1 MSTNKINVL
10 VVDDSA
16 FMRLL
21 ITDIISVDQRIEV
34 VGTAVDGKNA
44 VESVIKL
51 KPDVLLLDMNMGKY
65 DGLYAVKHVMNSH
78 PIPILILSSI
88 GNTDL
93 TSIFD
98 ALNLGAVDYINKPQ
112 KGNSKIRNIGDEL
125 IQKIIN
131 VSTAQPKK
139 LNTAKP
145 KLELK
150 SSSKSTVEI
159 IAIGA
164 STGGPSAIEEV
175 ISSLPSTLNVPVLV
189 CQHMPANFIEPFA
202 NRLNKLTD
210 LNVVIGKNTMTPM
223 PGMIIIAPGNTNMIL
238 KLNKN
243 TNQNQIAFSKDKFD
257 EYNNPSINAMM
268 LSIADLYKNKAI
280 GIILT
285 GMGRDGTK
293 GLLSIKNN
301 GGYTI
306 AQNKASSIIYGMPKF
321 AIQNDAVDKV
331 LDIKE
336 ISKHLV
342 SRL

>member
-1 MSTNKINVL
+1 
-10 VVDDSA
+10 
-16 FMRLL
+16 
-21 ITDIISVDQRIEV
+21 
-34 VGTAVDGKNA
+34 
-44 VESVIKL
+44 
-51 KPDVLLLDMNMGKY
+51 
-65 DGLYAVKHVMNSH
+65 
-78 PIPILILSSI
+78 LILSSV

-112 KGNSKIRNIGDEL
+112 KSNSKIRDIGDEL

-150 SSSKSTVEI
+150 RSSKSTVEI
-159 IAIGA
+159 VAIGA

-175 ISSLPSTLNVPVLV
+175 ISSLPSTLNVPILV
-189 CQHMPANFIEPFA
+189 CQHMPTNFIKPFA

-210 LNVVIGKNTMTPM
+210 LNVVVGKNTMTPM

-238 KLNKN
+238 KLNQN
-243 TNQNQIAFSKDKFD
+243 TNQNQIAFSNDKFD

-268 LSIADLYKNKAI
+268 LSIAGLYKNKAI

>member
-1 MSTNKINVL
+1 MSSSKVKVL

-21 ITDIISVDQRIEV
+21 ITDIITVDHRIEV
-34 VGTAVDGKNA
+34 IGTANDGLEA
-44 VESVIKL
+44 VEAVSKL
-51 KPDVLLLDMNMGKY
+51 KPDVLLLDMNMGEY
-65 DGLYAVKHVMNSH
+65 DGLYAVKNVMNSH
-78 PIPILILSSI
+78 PIPILILSSL

-93 TSIFD
+93 PLIFD
-98 ALNLGAVDYINKPQ
+98 ALKHGAVDYINKPQ

-139 LNTAKP
+139 LNSKKP
-145 KLELK
+145 KLTLK
-150 SSSKSTVEI
+150 STSSAVEV

-164 STGGPSAIEEV
+164 STGGPSAIEEI
-175 ISSLPSTLNVPVLV
+175 ISSLPSTLTVPVLI
-189 CQHMPANFIEPFA
+189 CQHMPPNFIEPFA

-210 LNVVIGKNTMTPM
+210 LNVVIGKSAMSPL
-223 PGMIIIAPGNTNMIL
+223 PGMIIIAPGNANMIIEHNS
-238 KLNKN
+238 K
-243 TNQNQIAFSKDKFD
+243 TGQNQIGFNEKKFD

-268 LSIADLYKNKAI
+268 LSIAEVYGKNSI

-285 GMGRDGTK
+285 GMGKDGTK
-293 GLLSIKNN
+293 GLSSIKDK

-306 AQNKASSIIYGMPKF
+306 AQDKDSSIIFGMPKS
-321 AIQNDAVDKV
+321 AIESKAVSKV

-336 ISKHLV
+336 ISRHAINKL
-342 SRL
+342 